1 MCLIHK
7 LTEKYL
13 SFNFNFN
20 FDFNSK
26 FHTFFFFKDTLVVRY
41 SILKEFPT
49 IFLP

>member
-13 SFNFNFN
+13 LFNFNFN

-26 FHTFFFFKDTLVVRY
+26 VDIFFKDTLVVRY
-41 SILKEFPT
+41 SNLKEFPT
-49 IFLP
+49 IFLSEQ